1 MLIMAERNVDGIRED
16 LLRVR
21 EELDRIPDLLNE
33 RARLVGEAREQMT
46 WREVADILGMTETG
60 LRKHQRAYEK
70 RHHSDYLAS

>member
-1 MLIMAERNVDGIRED
+1 MLIMAERNRDGIRED

-70 RHHSDYLAS
+70 RHRSDFLAS